1 MDDDK
6 VSEKPRVTP
15 YTMNLLRNSMRNG
28 ELKLNRIS
36 RLNGRPVQGRKKVT
50 RGNVNEEV
58 EVEAERLEDIQM
70 ETRLEDTESV
80 AAPSY
85 DTMFSVDPVTLSLYG
100 CLPSLYPPL
109 PESLGSFSIEPS
121 RLPWMQGGKDNP
133 HPPSGERSWK
143 QSRSRPHRI
152 RSTRHV
158 GTSSPSSSSTS
169 KPRRITHGDR
179 LVSSSASSREQRR
192 SPSSNPHNKVMKSRH
207 PVEDIILACYQD
219 LHR

>member
-6 VSEKPRVTP
+6 VSEKPKVTP
-15 YTMNLLRNSMRNG
+15 YTMNLLRKSMRNG
-28 ELKLNRIS
+28 ELKLIRIS
-36 RLNGRPVQGRKKVT
+36 RLNGLLVQGRKKEP

-58 EVEAERLEDIQM
+58 EVEVERLERVQK
-70 ETRLEDTESV
+70 ESRLKETESV

-85 DTMFSVDPVTLSLYG
+85 DPMFSVDPVTLSLYG

-109 PESLGSFSIEPS
+109 PESLGSFSVEPS
-121 RLPWMQGGKDNP
+121 RLPWMKGVKDTP
-133 HPPSGERSWK
+133 HPPSDERSWK
-143 QSRSRPHRI
+143 KSRSRPHRI
-152 RSTRHV
+152 RSTMHI

-169 KPRRITHGDR
+169 KPRHITHGDR
-179 LVSSSASSREQRR
+179 LVSSRASSREQRR

-207 PVEDIILACYQD
+207 PIEDIILACYQD